1 MELCVQYIDHI
12 KLQQNSQTEIQSEIH
27 LPCYTRDEA
36 NNQLK
41 QLFDLY
47 TNTLQIILSDNG
59 ANQEQQSE
67 IIDKFQFFS
76 KRLQELTF

>member
-1 MELCVQYIDHI
+1 MCSIYRSY
-12 KLQQNSQTEIQSEIH
+12 KTKTNSQTEIQSEIH

-59 ANQEQQSE
+59 ADQDN
-67 IIDKFQFFS
+67 
-76 KRLQELTF
+76 RV